1 MSNLAPRTVS
11 AAAALL
17 IFSAALHAQSS
28 PPDAG
33 KLLRDVE
40 RAPALPPPAPPP
52 ATGPTR
58 APEATAGPRVQVTAF
73 KLTGVTLLPESE
85 LQTRLAPFIGSQAGL
100 ADLQKAADAVARR
113 YQEAGYLVRAY
124 LPEQPLRDGVVTI
137 AVLEGRLAAI
147 RVEQAPPGR
156 HISES
161 RVRDM
166 MTARQKIGAPV
177 RADDVQR
184 SIGLLNAMPG
194 ISASSVLEP
203 GEQPGETRL
212 VVAVKDEPSVTG
224 QAQVDN
230 GGARASG
237 EWRATGG
244 ISLNS
249 PLRFGDQLQ
258 FFASKSS
265 GSTYGSAGYS
275 VPLGNDGLR
284 GGLNVSRLTYGYD
297 LASTRYT
304 GAAGTWGAA
313 LTYPIARSQTF
324 NLGVSAN
331 YDRKSFDNAV
341 AGVQINDKAVS
352 VATLGFAG
360 DAADN
365 LLGGG
370 LTQFSLTA
378 MSGRLDLSR
387 NAGDLAADQA
397 AGGPQ
402 RQGHFQKILWLLA
415 RSQRIAAADTLHLTF
430 SGQRASRNLD
440 SGEKFNVT
448 GNNAVRAY
456 SSSEPSGDDAELL
469 SAEWRH
475 QLSDR
480 LSVSVFHDYAHLR
493 RDHGVNNASL
503 SPNAYHLAS
512 NGLGL
517 GWGRADTVL
526 IRGAVAWRQGENPV
540 RNAATGADSDGTHR
554 NPRFFISLL
563 KVF

>member
-1 MSNLAPRTVS
+1 MPNLAPRAVA

-17 IFSAALHAQSS
+17 MFSASLHAQSA
-28 PPDAG
+28 PDAG

-40 RAPALPPPAPPP
+40 RSPALPPASPPP
-52 ATGPTR
+52 AT
-58 APEATAGPRVQVTAF
+58 APARTPEPAGGPRVQVTAF

-85 LQTRLAPFIGSQAGL
+85 LQARLAPFVGSQASL
-100 ADLQKAADAVARR
+100 ADLQRAADAVAKR

-124 LPEQPLRDGVVTI
+124 LPEQALRDGVVTI
-137 AVLEGRLAAI
+137 AVLEGRLAAV

-161 RVRDM
+161 RVRNM
-166 MTARQKIGAPV
+166 MTARQKVDAPV

-203 GEQPGETRL
+203 GDQPGETRL

-230 GGARASG
+230 AGARASG

-244 ISLNS
+244 VSLNS

-265 GSTYGSAGYS
+265 GSTYGNAGYS
-275 VPLGNDGLR
+275 VPIGYDGLR
-284 GGLNVSRLTYGYD
+284 GGLNVSRLVYGYD
-297 LASTRYT
+297 LQATRYS
-304 GAAGTWGAA
+304 GAAGTVSAA
-313 LTYPIARSQTF
+313 LTYPIVRSQTF

-331 YDRKSFDNAV
+331 YDRKRFDNAV
-341 AGVQINDKAVS
+341 AGVQINDKVVS

-365 LLGGG
+365 LFGGG
-370 LTQFSLTA
+370 LTQFSLAA

-387 NAGDLAADQA
+387 NPADLAADQA
-397 AGGPQ
+397 AGGPE
-402 RQGHFQKILWLLA
+402 RHGHFQKIVWSLT
-415 RSQRIAAADTLHLTF
+415 RSQRITAADALQLTF

-440 SGEKFNVT
+440 SSEKFSVT
-448 GNNAVRAY
+448 GSNGVRAY
-456 SSSEPSGDDAELL
+456 STSEPSGDDAELL
-469 SAEWRH
+469 TAEWRH
-475 QLSDR
+475 QFGDK
-480 LSVSVFHDYAHLR
+480 LSVSLFHDDAHVR
-493 RDHGVNNASL
+493 RDHNLNNASL
-503 SPNAYHLAS
+503 SPNTYHLAS
-512 NGLGL
+512 NGVGL

-526 IRGAVAWRQGENPV
+526 IRAAVAWRQGENPV

-554 NPRFFISLL
+554 NPRFFISVL